1 MAVNNKNPKEKKV
14 KKKTD
19 KSVLKELADSLK
31 SPKQDEEKTVEDEG
45 NELNLRDFEFHD
57 FIKDSDDVSAPVLE
71 KIAGSGPRPIFV
83 GGIPQSP
90 LQISGEENKSDSFK
104 YVAGQNSGDEPKYID
119 SDSHIRT
126 EIERVDFSR
135 IGREEFRPEIKQE
148 NMFMHSQEANLESQF
163 QEKVWAAERF
173 DIERE
178 KRRNHSERE
187 DKYKP
192 DLPKSR

>member
-1 MAVNNKNPKEKKV
+1 MPEKK
-14 KKKTD
+14 KNTKKKETNKKTD
-19 KSVLKELADSLK
+19 KNVLKELAHSLK
-31 SPKQDEEKTVEDEG
+31 FSEEPEEKISEDEE
-45 NELNLRDFEFHD
+45 NELNLKNFD
-57 FIKDSDDVSAPVLE
+57 FIPSIDSEESSAPVLE

-83 GGIPQSP
+83 GGIPQSMN
-90 LQISGEENKSDSFK
+90 QIQGEDKSDPFK
-104 YVAGQNSGDEPKYID
+104 YVSGQNSGDEPKYID

-126 EIERVDFSR
+126 EMERVDFNR

-173 DIERE
+173 DVERE
-178 KRRNHSERE
+178 RRKDRSERD